1 VDPDGLPGVY
11 TARVV
16 ATLQGNMSSSNVS
29 GFCPYLV
36 NKSSFVEFVFSP
48 QDKFV
53 AGSDGSVDV
62 AAYVTGSNGKSG
74 SGECLPK

>member
-1 VDPDGLPGVY
+1 M
-11 TARVV
+11 ARVV
-16 ATLQGNMSSSNVS
+16 DTLQDNLSSSNVS
-29 GFCPYLV
+29 GSPPFVV
-36 NKSSFVEFVFSP
+36 NLRNSSSVESVFSP